1 MPPMVI
7 TSQDK
12 WLLTLIGSIPYVR
25 GSTRLQKYG
34 ILVYRGI
41 FNNSE
46 FFDDWQSGKYGMFS
60 QKLAVSLE
68 KLENEGYVAAYD
80 TFDLDKKRVKNYIL
94 TYIGTILKNKW
105 IADKTDIAVK
115 VAHAATVYFNK
126 PLKELSKDTCEKFPE
141 FTDKNISTKV
151 RKERMD
157 EISLLD
163 SEFNSQN
170 KKNNSTKPSILI
182 KKHVFNDKDFRL
194 KLAKSIGYDEILPL
208 DPASFDKLKGLFAD
222 RIDTKHFDT
231 VELIK
236 ESRGD

>member
-12 WLLTLIGSIPYVR
+12 WLLTLIGSTPYVR
-25 GSTRLQKYG
+25 GITRLQKYG
-34 ILVYRGI
+34 ILVYEGI

-46 FFDDWQSGKYGMFS
+46 FFDDWQSGKYGMVS
-60 QKLAVSLE
+60 RQLAASLE

-105 IADKTDIAVK
+105 IVNNTDIAIK
-115 VAHAATVYFNK
+115 VAHVATAYFNT
-126 PLKELSKDTCEKFPE
+126 PLEELLADICEKFPE
-141 FTDKNISTKV
+141 FTKSTIGAKV
-151 RKERMD
+151 RKEMMG
-157 EISLLD
+157 ETSLLD
-163 SEFNSQN
+163 SEFNFQN
-170 KKNNSTKPSILI
+170 EKNNPVKSSISI

-231 VELIK
+231 VKLIK
-236 ESRGD
+236 ESRGY